1 MMMQFM
7 RAGGYSMWVVL
18 LFGGIALTTA
28 VIFAFKPEEGRL
40 GFIRGMTMA
49 TIFATISGVAAD
61 VGATFHASASYED
74 WARYPDIA
82 GHILIGLS
90 ESTTPAI
97 LGFTL
102 LGIVWFVVAIGLRRL
117 SNTP

>member
-1 MMMQFM
+1 MMDFM

-28 VIFAFKPEEGRL
+28 VIFAFRPDEGRL
-40 GFIRGMTMA
+40 GFIRGMTAA
-49 TIFATISGVAAD
+49 TIFATLSGVAAD
-61 VGATFHASASYED
+61 VGATFHNTVAYEG
-74 WARYPDIA
+74 WEQYPNIA
-82 GHILIGLS
+82 GHILVGLS

-117 SNTP
+117 SSAP